1 MAAPVI
7 QLVVSRW
14 TGVQKSRANYIRA
27 LEPGNLTALKD
38 LETMVLGLPHFEVYS
53 TSDTNTA
60 GTVLDLTAQGVTF
73 GDATCRLIIV
83 KAYLSDNDG
92 QGVLETK
99 FLVDGGATPI
109 VPTPDVADADPI
121 IAGLNLASTPTL
133 TPSVSTAN
141 VILTAVGITGVP
153 TRWVIHVFV
162 GESVPLAY
170 NP

>member
-7 QLVVSRW
+7 QQVVSRW
-14 TGVQKSRANYIRA
+14 TGNQKSRSNYLRA

-73 GDATCRLIIV
+73 GDATSRVLISKTYV
-83 KAYLSDNDG
+83 ATNVG
-92 QGVLETK
+92 QGLLESK
-99 FLVDGGATPI
+99 AIVDGGATPI
-109 VPTPDVADADPI
+109 LTTDFVDADAVTAGLAAVPTM
-121 IAGLNLASTPTL
+121 

-141 VILTAVGITGVP
+141 VIYTYTGTSALP
-153 TRWVIHVFV
+153 TRIVLHVWV